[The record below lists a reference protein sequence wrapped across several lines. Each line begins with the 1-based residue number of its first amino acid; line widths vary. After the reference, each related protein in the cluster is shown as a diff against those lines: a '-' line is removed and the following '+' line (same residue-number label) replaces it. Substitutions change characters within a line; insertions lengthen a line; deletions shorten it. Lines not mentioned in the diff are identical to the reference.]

1 MTNLKVEFANYEREL
16 KKLNVWSEIEY
27 LEQYWK
33 IILTEERFEKLGR
46 KCFPKKP
53 TEVTEEE
60 ITARQYLCYLTSIGF
75 FGDRVTKGYTVVGY
89 IPTQLSCTRPDKE
102 VKIVRHFKVTRQ

>member
-16 KKLNVWSEIEY
+16 KKLNVWSEIEW
-27 LEQYWK
+27 LEQYGK
-33 IILTEERFEKLGR
+33 IVLTEEHFEKLGR

-60 ITARQYLCYLTSIGF
+60 ISARQYLCYLTSIGF
-75 FGDRVTKGYTVVGY
+75 FGDRVTKGYTVAGY